1 MAKNKYIGKVVDMME
16 IFNGADGKPSGRRII
31 GTILILWG
39 SALLSPIPWTL
50 AQGSGMWDVIGM
62 IAPGSVIVLVGAY
75 FWGLITSQNIK
86 SFIEAG
92 KK

>member
-1 MAKNKYIGKVVDMME
+1 MNE
-16 IFNGADGKPSGRRII
+16 IFNGSDGKPSGRRII
-31 GTILILWG
+31 GTILIAWG
-39 SALLSPIPWTL
+39 SALLSPIPFTL
-50 AQGSGMWDVIGM
+50 LQGNGMWDVVGM
-62 IAPGSVIVLVGAY
+62 IAPGAVLVFIGAY